1 MNQPH
6 HDIRQRDH
14 DGMFD
19 IVTGDTIAG
28 PFPTI
33 AFALQVASGEKPSP
47 VPGKLRSFRIVR
59 EVLYV
64 TP

>member
-1 MNQPH
+1 MRQPYY
-6 HDIRQRDH
+6 DIIPRDL

-19 IVTGDTIAG
+19 VVNGDTVAG

-33 AFALQVASGEKPSP
+33 AFALQVASGEKPAP
-47 VPGKLRSFRIVR
+47 VPVELRSFRIVR